1 MMETPLMT
9 RNQSMPQLEINDAF
23 KLAGRFLTETNEHLF
38 VTGNAGTGKTSF
50 LRYIRSHCLKNMIVA
65 APTGIAAI
73 NAGGTTLHSLFQL
86 PFGPFIPTE
95 ENRLELIRSV
105 KLNKAKLDLIRSMD
119 VLIIDEISMVRAD
132 ILDAVDTILRSSRRR
147 HDHSFGGVQLLFI
160 GDMAQLPPV
169 ARQEEW
175 QLLSAYYD
183 SPYFFDAQV
192 IKFQAPVLIEFTKI
206 YRQKNE
212 DFVELLNK
220 VRNNRLTAPDIEH
233 LNERY
238 LPGFTPDENSGY
250 IILTS
255 HNAKADRIN
264 QSKLEALPGTSL
276 SFHAEIEGEFPE
288 YLFPNDEVL
297 YLKAGAQVMFIKND
311 PVNKAYFNGK
321 IGTVKEITETSILVE
336 SENEII
342 SVKPDTWD
350 NTRYSIEPGTSTVRQ
365 EIAGTFRQYPLRLAW
380 AITIHKSQGLTFD
393 QVMID
398 AAHSFTSGQV
408 YVALSRCT
416 SLSGI
421 ILLSKIDPQAVQYD
435 MRINSGLSY
444 FNQGKNADRF
454 LQEARKKY
462 VILLVSDMLDLSNI
476 VKYSNFIHSEIRKNE
491 GRFSK
496 GSYEWWT
503 ERKDR
508 ISEQQKIVGRFI
520 PTLDRLA
527 AEYDTVEENKN
538 LRARINDAIKY
549 FLPVISEQID
559 LLEKIPVSTEL
570 KEPASKVNE
579 FLNEIYLDLQ
589 VKKHLLS
596 HCQPEFE
603 TGILLGAR
611 KSFYPSR
618 TKLSVYNQSED
629 QEDDGDGDTVLFR
642 RLRKWRDDSATAI
655 NVPVYLIGGSE
666 MLREITGLKPANEA
680 QLMTVKGMGRTKV
693 DRYGKEILDII
704 ENYCEEFGIERPDN
718 ISIEFSPE
726 KTAKKKRFAK
736 EKEPSVKKEK
746 VPTRL
751 ITLELWQEHHDV
763 GKIAV
768 LRALSPATIESHL
781 CELIAEDKLNIEDWI
796 DRETIEQVR
805 EIIRK
810 TEQRSLSE
818 LKKICPENI
827 SFNELKAIRESVKFE
842 GNK

>member
-1 MMETPLMT
+1 METPLMT
-9 RNQSMPQLEINDAF
+9 RNKPMPELEINDAF
-23 KLAGRFLTETNEHLF
+23 QLAGRFLNETNEHLF
-38 VTGNAGTGKTSF
+38 ITGNAGTGKTSF
-50 LRYIRSHCLKNMIVA
+50 LRYIRSHCPKNMIVA

-132 ILDAVDTILRSSRRR
+132 ILDAIDTVLRSSRRR

-160 GDMAQLPPV
+160 GDLAQLPPV

-183 SPYFFDAQV
+183 SPYFFEAQA
-192 IKFQAPVLIEFTKI
+192 IKFKTPVLIEFTKI

-212 DFVELLNK
+212 TFVELLNK
-220 VRNNRLTAPDIEH
+220 VRNNRISASDIER

-255 HNAKADRIN
+255 HNAKADKIN
-264 QSKLEALPGTSL
+264 QSKLEALPGRPI

-311 PVNKAYFNGK
+311 PVNRAYFNGK

-336 SENEII
+336 SENNVI

-350 NTRYSIEPGTSTVRQ
+350 NTKYSIEPGTSTVRQ
-365 EIAGTFRQYPLRLAW
+365 EIAGTFRQYPLRPAW

-416 SLSGI
+416 SLAGI

-435 MRINSGLSY
+435 TRINSGLSL
-444 FNQGKNADRF
+444 FNQGKNTDRF
-454 LQEARKKY
+454 LHEARKKY
-462 VILLVSDMLDLSNI
+462 VTLLVSDMLDLNNI
-476 VKYSNFIHSEIRKNE
+476 VKYANFIHSEIRKNE
-491 GRFSK
+491 GRFSE
-496 GSYEWWT
+496 GSLQWWS
-503 ERKDR
+503 ERRDHL
-508 ISEQQKIVGRFI
+508 SELQKVVGRFMI
-520 PTLDRLA
+520 TLDRLA
-527 AEYDTVEENKN
+527 GECDTIEENKN
-538 LRARINDAIKY
+538 LKSRISDAIKY
-549 FLPVISEQID
+549 FLPIISEQIN

-579 FLNEIYLDLQ
+579 FLNEIYLELQ
-589 VKKHLLS
+589 IKKHLLS
-596 HCQPEFE
+596 HCDPEFG
-603 TGILLGAR
+603 TGIFLEAR
-611 KSFYPSR
+611 KSFDSSGS
-618 TKLSVYNQSED
+618 KLSVYNQSED
-629 QEDDGDGDTVLFR
+629 QEDDADGDTVLFR
-642 RLRKWRDDSATAI
+642 RLRKWRDDSAAAI

-666 MLREITGLKPANEA
+666 MLREITGLKPVNEA

-693 DRYGKEILDII
+693 DRYGKEILEII
-704 ENYCEEFGIERPDN
+704 ENYCEEFGIEQSKD

-726 KTAKKKRFAK
+726 KPVRKKRSAR

-746 VPTRL
+746 LPTRF
-751 ITLELWQEHHDV
+751 ITLELWKEHHDV

-768 LRALSPATIESHL
+768 IRTLSPATIESHL
-781 CELIAEDKLNIEDWI
+781 CELIAEGKLNIEDWI
-796 DRETIEQVR
+796 DRKTIDQVR
-805 EIIRK
+805 EIIRQADQK
-810 TEQRSLSE
+810 SLSE
-818 LKKICPENI
+818 LKQICPENI
-827 SFNELKAIRESVKFE
+827 SFNELKAIRETLKFE